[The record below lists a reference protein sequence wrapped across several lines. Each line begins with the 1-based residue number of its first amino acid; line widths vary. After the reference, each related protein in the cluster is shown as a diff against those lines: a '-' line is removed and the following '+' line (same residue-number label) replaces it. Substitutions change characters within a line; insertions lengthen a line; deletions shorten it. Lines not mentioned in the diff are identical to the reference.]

1 MQRRVWRRRV
11 LENSLIVAEHVCRSL
26 NGRTKHPDLVAKRLD
41 LLHRS
46 LHRYKLTA
54 KCTRFHRIMS
64 FTIPNNWGPVNKYE
78 NASLGPSCDLV
89 PGMVR
94 IHKAVS

>member
-1 MQRRVWRRRV
+1 MQRRVWHRRV
-11 LENSLIVAEHVCRSL
+11 LENSLIVAEHVCQTL

-41 LLHRS
+41 LLHCS
-46 LHRYKLTA
+46 LHRYKLAA
-54 KCTRFHRIMS
+54 KGTRFHRILS

-78 NASLGPSCDLV
+78 DASLGPSCDLV

-94 IHKAVS
+94 IHKAMS